1 MDGTVTPQGSIHGQ
15 SCRPAGYQLPS
26 SAGRDNVQLPCWAI
40 VACAGHSV
48 VALSGVYCDNLLTVK
63 HSTRLDVTLAPGNS
77 PFLVLKNP
85 VMPASG
91 TFGYGT
97 EYGDLLDIQRLGAI
111 VTKGVTS
118 VPWEGNAQPR
128 IWETASGVLNSVGLE
143 NIGVETVVR
152 EKAPLWST
160 WDVPVIVNVA
170 GHSIDEYVQVA
181 SALDGIPGV
190 AGLEINISCPNVSH
204 GGLEFGTNAA
214 IASRLT
220 AEVRAATSL
229 PLVLKLTP
237 NVTDIVSVAAA
248 VVDAGANALC
258 LINTLRGMAI
268 DIEARK
274 SRLGTPSG
282 GLSGP
287 AIMPVALHMVHAVA
301 HSVHV
306 PIIGCGGISTAEDAI
321 AFIMAGATAVQVGT
335 ATFTN
340 PLSMLAIIEGISD
353 FMVRH
358 DVVDVAEM
366 RGVV

>member
-1 MDGTVTPQGSIHGQ
+1 MP
-15 SCRPAGYQLPS
+15 
-26 SAGRDNVQLPCWAI
+26 
-40 VACAGHSV
+40 SV
-48 VALSGVYCDNLLTVK
+48 VALSGVCCDNSVTVK
-63 HSTRLDVTLAPGNS
+63 HATRLDAIIAAGDSS
-77 PFLVLKNP
+77 PLVLKNP

-97 EYGDLLDIQRLGAI
+97 EYGELLDIQKLGAI

-143 NIGVETVVR
+143 NIGVEAVVR
-152 EKAPLWST
+152 DKAPLWAT

-170 GHSIDEYVQVA
+170 GHSVDEYVEVA
-181 SALDGIPGV
+181 SALDGIMGV
-190 AGLEINISCPNVSH
+190 AALEINISCPNVSH
-204 GGLEFGTNAA
+204 GGLEFGTDAVS
-214 IASRLT
+214 ASRLT
-220 AEVRAATSL
+220 AEVRAATGL
-229 PLVLKLTP
+229 PLIVKLTP
-237 NVTDIVSVAAA
+237 NVTDVVSIASA

-301 HSVHV
+301 HSVSV
-306 PIIGCGGISTAEDAI
+306 PVIGCGGISTAEDAI

-335 ATFTN
+335 ATFTS
-340 PLSMLAIIEGISD
+340 PLSMLAIIEGISE
-353 FMVRH
+353 FMLRH
-358 DVVDVAEM
+358 GVVDVAEI
-366 RGVV
+366 RGIV